1 MIKKFLLLSTA
12 VMLTGCAGG
21 IAGFYDRQ
29 DPCQNR
35 PELNRP
41 PGYQIPTWCGASAAR
56 ATIYNQRGQAIGF
69 IR

>member
-1 MIKKFLLLSTA
+1 MKIVLTLA
-12 VMLTGCAGG
+12 VTLLTGCAGG

-41 PGYQIPTWCGASAAR
+41 LGYQTPAWCGASKGR
-56 ATIYNQRGQAIGF
+56 TTIYNQQGQAIGF

>member
-1 MIKKFLLLSTA
+1 MKIVLTLA
-12 VMLTGCAGG
+12 VTLLTGCAGG

-41 PGYQIPTWCGASAAR
+41 PGYQTPTWCGASAGR
-56 ATIYNQRGQAIGF
+56 MTIYNQRGQAIGF

>member
-1 MIKKFLLLSTA
+1 MWKCFYALIIIN
-12 VMLTGCAGG
+12 LTGCAGG

-41 PGYQIPTWCGASAAR
+41 LGYQTPSWCGAASGGQR
-56 ATIYNQRGQAIGF
+56 IVNTRGATIGF